1 LTVSNVPAIYG
12 TSNFNLFFFLLALIL
27 ALLNLTTFLKLF
39 DSIWKTWKKK
49 DFVDNSFDGS
59 WQVNQQHQRDN
70 SGTVSQWQWG
80 GESKL
85 QLFRSLLVSS
95 QHLKSELALALF
107 NRKRNDPFSCMI
119 QTTNI
124 SSLSSSKFKT
134 TKLQVSLGVK
144 KAQNKNCSLSRFESA
159 LESWRQFCM
168 HQLIVVELFFPF
180 RFVFFLFF
188 RRFCFLRSCAKSFSP
203 QKQKKITSFF
213 RMALL
218 LVA

>member
-1 LTVSNVPAIYG
+1 M
-12 TSNFNLFFFLLALIL
+12 FQQFMALRISISFSFCL
-27 ALLNLTTFLKLF
+27 HWFWHCLIWQHFWSC
-39 DSIWKTWKKK
+39 SIWKTWKKK

-59 WQVNQQHQRDN
+59 WQVHQQHQRDN

-144 KAQNKNCSLSRFESA
+144 KAQNKNRSLSRFESA

-180 RFVFFLFF
+180 RFVFFCFF
-188 RRFCFLRSCAKSFSP
+188 VDFVFYVRAPNRFHLKN
-203 QKQKKITSFF
+203 KKKIISFF
-213 RMALL
+213 WMALL